1 MESGGVITIDVLI
14 VRALHTLNAIHK
26 SVLIWYSPQQMFDL
40 VSDVPRYPQFLPW
53 CDAAQIVQTHPDGQ
67 TAEISLNFKGLR
79 QTFSTRN
86 THIRHT
92 SGVLEDRLSLVQ
104 GPFSRLEGQWLF
116 TPVGA
121 VVDGAAQACKV
132 ELFLS
137 YSFGNAAM
145 AALVGPVFNK
155 IASSLVDAFVQRAEI
170 VYG

>member
-1 MESGGVITIDVLI
+1 MESVCEITIEALI
-14 VRALHTLNAIHK
+14 VRAPHTLNAIHK

-53 CDAAQIVQTHPDGQ
+53 CDAAQILHTHADGQ

-79 QTFSTRN
+79 QKFSTRN
-86 THIRHT
+86 MHIRYEN
-92 SGVLEDRLSLVQ
+92 GALEDRLSLVQ
-104 GPFSRLEGQWLF
+104 GPFSRLQGQWLF
-116 TPVGA
+116 TPVG
-121 VVDGAAQACKV
+121 GAGMDSCKV

-145 AALVGPVFNK
+145 AALVGPVFDK
-155 IASSLVDAFVQRAEI
+155 IASNLVDAFVQRAES

>member
-1 MESGGVITIDVLI
+1 M
-14 VRALHTLNAIHK
+14 NAVHK

-53 CDAAQIVQTHPDGQ
+53 CDAAHILQKHADGQ

-79 QTFSTRN
+79 QKFSTRN
-86 THIRHT
+86 THVRHE
-92 SGVLEDRLSLVQ
+92 SGAIEERLSLVQ
-104 GPFSRLEGQWLF
+104 GPFSQLEGQWLF
-116 TPVGA
+116 SPLR
-121 VVDGAAQACKV
+121 DIQSGAAPSACKV

-145 AALVGPVFNK
+145 AALVGPVFDK
-155 IASSLVDAFVQRAEI
+155 IASSLVDAFVQRAES

>member
-1 MESGGVITIDVLI
+1 MEMRLEITIRALI
-14 VRALHTLNAIHK
+14 VRAPILNAVHK

-53 CDAAQIVQTHPDGQ
+53 CDAAQIIEKHADGQ
-67 TAEISLNFKGLR
+67 TAEIGLNFKGLR
-79 QTFSTRN
+79 QKFSTRN
-86 THIRHT
+86 TYVRHD
-92 SGVLEDRLSLVQ
+92 SGAMEDRLSLVQ
-104 GPFSRLEGQWLF
+104 GPFSRLEGQWLY

-121 VVDGAAQACKV
+121 TTAGAAQACKV

-145 AALVGPVFNK
+145 AALVGPVFDK
-155 IASSLVDAFVQRAEI
+155 IASSLVDAFVQRAES

>member
-1 MESGGVITIDVLI
+1 
-14 VRALHTLNAIHK
+14 
-26 SVLIWYSPQQMFDL
+26 MFDL

-53 CDAAQIVQTHPDGQ
+53 CDAAQILQRNPDGQ

-79 QTFSTRN
+79 QKFSTRN
-86 THIRHT
+86 THIRHA
-92 SGVLEDRLSLVQ
+92 SGMLEDRLSLVQ

-121 VVDGAAQACKV
+121 VVDGSAQACKV
-132 ELFLS
+132 ELYLS

-145 AALVGPVFNK
+145 AALVGPVFDK
-155 IASSLVDAFVQRAEI
+155 IASNLVDAFVQRAES

>member
-1 MESGGVITIDVLI
+1 MEMQLEITIGALI
-14 VRALHTLNAIHK
+14 VRAPTLNAVHK

-53 CDAAQIVQTHPDGQ
+53 CDAAQIIEKHDDGQ
-67 TAEISLNFKGLR
+67 TAEIGLNFKGLR
-79 QTFSTRN
+79 QKFSTRN
-86 THIRHT
+86 TYVRHD
-92 SGVLEDRLSLVQ
+92 SGAMEDRLSLVQ
-104 GPFSRLEGQWLF
+104 GPFSRLEGQWLY

-121 VVDGAAQACKV
+121 ATKGVASACKV

-145 AALVGPVFNK
+145 AALVGPVFDK
-155 IASSLVDAFVQRAEI
+155 IASSLVDAFVQRAES